1 MAPLSIRRLGEIR
14 VSMLIMIRDE
24 DVADF
29 LKIADILTAGITS
42 AEKVVIP
49 GAAHLPNMEKPQEFD
64 QIVVDFLNERAR

>member
-42 AEKVVIP
+42 AKKVVIP
-49 GAAHLPNMEKPQEFD
+49 GVAHLPNMEKPQEFD